1 MVKSFLTMAPSQ
13 EEERRNSATIA
24 TLKDVAAGNIE
35 LHNEEKGLRSEES
48 SDEELHTIE
57 KV

>member
-1 MVKSFLTMAPSQ
+1 MALSQ
-13 EEERRNSATIA
+13 DEERRNSATIA
-24 TLKDVAAGNIE
+24 SLKDAAVGNIE
-35 LHNEEKGLRSEES
+35 FHNEEKGLRGEES

>member
-1 MVKSFLTMAPSQ
+1 MAPSQ
-13 EEERRNSATIA
+13 DEERRNSATIA

-48 SDEELHTIE
+48 SNEELHTIE